1 MRNLH
6 ASVAAV
12 RDVTDNQLLASVA
25 PDELERLRPHFELMP
40 MKQYDIWIQPNEPI
54 RWIHFPVNCLG
65 SLVAV
70 LEDGTTVESGTIG
83 REGMAGVPI
92 ILSAQST
99 PMQTFVQVPGDCYR
113 IRSETLKAVYDEG
126 KSLHRLLNR
135 YVHTLFIVASQS
147 AACNR
152 KHQVEARLA
161 RWLLMSADGIG
172 SDSIAITQ
180 EFLATMLG
188 VRRPGVTEA
197 AVKLQDQELIR
208 YTRGFVEITDRR
220 NLEEAACECYGIV
233 KREYEKLVS

>member
-1 MRNLH
+1 MTTQQTEQR
-6 ASVAAV
+6 AV
-12 RDVTDNQLLASVA
+12 DITDNRLLAQVGSE
-25 PDELERLRPHFELMP
+25 ELEQLRPHMELMQ

-54 RWIHFPVNCLG
+54 KWIHFPITCLG

-70 LEDGTTVESGTIG
+70 LEDGTTVEAGTIG

-92 ILSAQST
+92 VLDAATT
-99 PMQTFVQVPGDCYR
+99 PMQTFVQVPGEGYR
-113 IRSETLKAVYDEG
+113 IRSETLKAVFDQG
-126 KSLHRLLNR
+126 KTLQKILNR
-135 YVHTLFIVASQS
+135 YVHTLFVVASQQ

-161 RWLLMSADGIG
+161 RWLLASADGIG
-172 SDSIAITQ
+172 SNSITITQ

-197 AVKLQDQELIR
+197 AVKLQEQNLIR

-220 NLEEAACECYGIV
+220 GLEAAACECYSIMR
-233 KREYEKLVS
+233 REYERLLA